1 MKRSLISL
9 ALGTFALGIAEFAT
23 MGILGDLASDL
34 DVDISTAGHLITAY
48 SLGVAV
54 GAPALIL
61 LRKRPLKSIMM
72 FLAAMI
78 TIGNALAALAPN
90 FHILL
95 GARFIS
101 GLPHGA
107 FFGTGAI
114 VCSRLASKGGG
125 ATAIAVM
132 VAGMTVAN
140 VIGVPGATFISGVL
154 SWRMAFACVALAA
167 MLAFIL
173 MKMWL
178 PYMEPLP
185 DTGIRGQFAFLR
197 SAAPWLIYAGVFF
210 GQAGVYCW
218 FSYIEPI
225 MTDVTGFSTPA
236 MTWIMMLAGIG
247 MVCGNF
253 TAGRLA
259 DRFRPSNVSGCIALL
274 IIVLMIGLYFLSAHK
289 AISLVLMFLATACLF
304 GIGGPPQYLIVRFS
318 RGGEMLGGAG
328 IQIAFNVS
336 NAVSASLGSAVIAA
350 GYGIDAPTL
359 VGIPMAALGATA
371 FFILGHKFKNQNT

>member
-1 MKRSLISL
+1 MKRGLISL

-23 MGILGDLASDL
+23 MGILGDLAHDL

-48 SLGVAV
+48 SLGVAI
-54 GAPALIL
+54 GAPTLIL
-61 LRKRPLKSIMM
+61 LRKRPLKSIMLL
-72 FLAAMI
+72 LAAVI
-78 TIGNALAALAPN
+78 TLGNACAALAPDYT
-90 FHILL
+90 LL
-95 GARFIS
+95 LCARFIS

-107 FFGTGAI
+107 FFGAGAI
-114 VCSRLASKGGG
+114 VCSRLAPPGGG
-125 ATAIAVM
+125 ATAVAIM

-140 VIGVPGATFISGVL
+140 VLGVPGATYISGAL
-154 SWRMAFACVALAA
+154 SWRMAFGLVAVAAFLAYVT
-167 MLAFIL
+167 

-178 PYMEPLP
+178 PYMSPLP
-185 DTGIRGQFAFLR
+185 DHGLRGQFAFLK

-225 MTDVTGFSTPA
+225 MTEVTGFAASA

-253 TAGRLA
+253 AAGRLA
-259 DRFRPSNVSGCIALL
+259 DRFRPSLVSGTIALL
-274 IIVLMIGLYFLSAHK
+274 IIALMAGLYFFAEYK
-289 AISLVLMFLATACLF
+289 VISLVLMFLATACLF
-304 GIGGPPQYLIVRFS
+304 GIGGPPQFLIVRFS

-350 GYGIDAPTL
+350 GYGVDAPTL
-359 VGIPMAALGATA
+359 VGIPMAALGAVA
-371 FFILGHKFKNQNT
+371 FFILAYKYKKQNS